1 MSRAVAAMG
10 AIGIVIAED
19 DPQIAEIQRR
29 FVERVPDF
37 EVRGIAHTTRDARE
51 LIEVLQP
58 SLVLLDIQFP
68 DGSGLDLLREIRA
81 SASPT
86 DVILVTAAKEVDS
99 LTEALRCG
107 VFDYILKPLVFER
120 LEQSLQNFTAHLE
133 KLKALQSL
141 SQQSVDGLLPRHGSV
156 VPQQASQPT
165 RKRLPKG
172 IDTLTLDKVR
182 STLIDS
188 RESLSAEQVGE
199 RIGSSRTT
207 ARRYLEYLVSEQEL
221 EADVNYGSIGRPERR
236 YRAAPELKPAP

>member
-1 MSRAVAAMG
+1 MG

>member
-1 MSRAVAAMG
+1 MSTPV
-10 AIGIVIAED
+10 GIVIAED

-29 FVERVPDF
+29 FVERVPGF
-37 EVRGIAHTTRDARE
+37 EIRGIAHTTRDARE

-58 SLVLLDIQFP
+58 NLVMLDIQFP

-120 LEQSLQNFTAHLE
+120 LEQALQNFTAHRE
-133 KLKALQSL
+133 KLKALESL
-141 SQQSVDGLLPRHGSV
+141 SQQSVDGLLPRNSPAS
-156 VPQQASQPT
+156 PQVTQPA

-182 STLIDS
+182 TTLVDS
-188 RESLSAEQVGE
+188 DECLSAEQVGE

-236 YRAAPELKPAP
+236 YRAVPGLKPAE